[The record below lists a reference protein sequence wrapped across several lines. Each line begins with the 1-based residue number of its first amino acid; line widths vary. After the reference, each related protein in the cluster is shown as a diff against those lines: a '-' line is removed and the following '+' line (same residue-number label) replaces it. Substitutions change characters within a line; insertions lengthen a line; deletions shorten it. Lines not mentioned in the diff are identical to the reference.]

1 MLKIVIISLDN
12 NLKKNSKT
20 CKIIYSSLKIVL
32 VNNLNFTCSL
42 GECSVLIFL
51 TVFTVWLGFFK
62 IKKPLKYES
71 A

>member
-62 IKKPLKYES
+62 NKKPLKYES

>member
-12 NLKKNSKT
+12 NLKKKNLKT
-20 CKIIYSSLKIVL
+20 CNAIYSSLKIIL

-62 IKKPLKYES
+62 IKNR
-71 A
+71 